1 VIERGEELV
10 DGMRPERIAD
20 LWPVKSYPYDG
31 SVVGAVIGDVG
42 EVKTF
47 HRMPQV
53 WSKRAGHALK
63 LAGSR
68 SSSDRVL
75 YSPVLHS
82 ASVTWTA
89 HHLQLVLGDSY

>member
-1 VIERGEELV
+1 MIERGEKLV
-10 DGMRPERIAD
+10 DGVWPERIAD
-20 LWPVKSYPYDG
+20 LWPVEGNPYDG

-63 LAGSR
+63 LAGSQA
-68 SSSDRVL
+68 SSDPAAHMAVT
-75 YSPVLHS
+75 HS
-82 ASVTWTA
+82 ASVAWTP
-89 HHLQLVLGDSY
+89 HHLQLVLRHSY